1 MFRACKWS
9 DLAYVNLHNH
19 ENLISAMNI
28 PIAPKS
34 EFVFLCHIPFLF
46 LSMPVSTQM
55 TDLLSVTVD
64 ELAASSVLNMWSDGM
79 YNSLGGGFLSLPL
92 VNF

>member
-1 MFRACKWS
+1 
-9 DLAYVNLHNH
+9 
-19 ENLISAMNI
+19 
-28 PIAPKS
+28 
-34 EFVFLCHIPFLF
+34 
-46 LSMPVSTQM
+46 MPVSTQM